1 MNRYWTRRAY
11 LIPQDIPM
19 QVAAESELAQMFRRD
34 LAEGSA
40 ARAEVIARFRRLEAD
55 LAKCRTYFG
64 AKAFDEATKAAP

>member
-1 MNRYWTRRAY
+1 MNVDQLDDNPRTG
-11 LIPQDIPM
+11 
-19 QVAAESELAQMFRRD
+19 QMFRRD